1 MTTVIEVPLEPLTHE
16 GFAPFG
22 MIVGELP
29 KRPDWER
36 PGLDAWKMR
45 FDAEGRTELRIM
57 RYHRQAPEFFTM
69 ERHVT
74 VTESRMPLGGAR
86 AIMVVAPIT
95 DNADPAAIPA
105 PGTARAFLLD
115 GTQGLMLWRG
125 TWHALD
131 CFTLGR
137 EHSDFAFIS
146 EVETED
152 EIEMSKEAVSRE
164 RTQVANYLEAMDT
177 RFKVV
182 DPKGLAL
189 PDRL

>member
-1 MTTVIEVPLEPLTHE
+1 MTTTVEIPLEPLTHE
-16 GFAPFG
+16 AFAPYG

-29 KRPDWER
+29 KTADWQR

-86 AIMVVAPIT
+86 AVMVVAPIT
-95 DNADPAAIPA
+95 DNADPGSYPA
-105 PGTARAFLLD
+105 PDTARAFLLD
-115 GTQGLMLWRG
+115 GSQGLMLWRG
-125 TWHALD
+125 AWHALD
-131 CFTLGR
+131 CFTLDR
-137 EHSDFAFIS
+137 DFSDFAFIS

-152 EIEMSKEAVSRE
+152 EIELSTEAVSRE

-182 DPKGLAL
+182 DPNGIAL
-189 PDRL
+189 PGRL

>member
-1 MTTVIEVPLEPLTHE
+1 MTTTIEIPLEPLNHE
-16 GFAPFG
+16 AFAPYG

-29 KRPDWER
+29 KTPDWAR

-57 RYHRQAPEFFTM
+57 RYHRQPPEFFAM

-86 AIMVVAPIT
+86 AIMVVAPVT
-95 DNADPAAIPA
+95 DNCDPEAYPA

-137 EHSDFAFIS
+137 DSSDFAFIS

-152 EIEMSKEAVSRE
+152 EIEMSTEAVSRE
-164 RTQVANYLEAMDT
+164 RTQIVNYLEVMDT